1 MAGNYDAAFTLYA
14 TNTTGIAVA
23 GPVTNYLGNVTN
35 GLFTT
40 QLDFG
45 NAFTGSNTW
54 LESAVRTNGTG
65 AFTPLTPRQPV
76 TPAPYAI
83 YAENLN
89 GASSNL
95 TLQVNSATALRVQYA
110 YDSLFSSPLPNLIGG

>member
-1 MAGNYDAAFTLYA
+1 MPSPAATPGWRLPCA
-14 TNTTGIAVA
+14 
-23 GPVTNYLGNVTN
+23 P
-35 GLFTT
+35 
-40 QLDFG
+40 
-45 NAFTGSNTW
+45 
-54 LESAVRTNGTG
+54 NGTG